1 MTLVTRRY
9 TFKLYPTKA
18 QEAVLNEQ
26 ARLCAHLWNA
36 ALEQREIQWA
46 HECQRKPKG
55 ERKGLGQ
62 FDQHQSIKIIRRE
75 DERFA
80 MMSSQSLYAVLE
92 NLDLAFKAFFQRA
105 KSGAGISSGYPRYK
119 RTNAAS
125 TVPYKKSSG
134 WRIERFEKYWKIYAK
149 GVPGLIKA
157 RGRFPTDPAEIRTME
172 LIRRDGA
179 WWSSIVVKMEAR
191 LVAGS
196 LPIEVDFNLID
207 EFASVKNRSNG
218 ECLAGPQGR
227 ITRRDDRWRTSS
239 GSSDDDRWRTSSDS
253 SDDDR
258 QFDKFNCSPRG
269 VVSSNSDNDDK
280 EFIGV
285 ANTDEIQ
292 SDRDRR
298 FKKFSNRWR
307 REKKRIARLKAKEA
321 RQRREALHLWTTNL
335 IRQANDVLVIAPSI
349 RDATKSAKGDERN
362 PGAAV
367 ATVALLNRY
376 ILSQAPAAAIRM
388 LEYKAAEAG
397 IQFTRITPAEHAT
410 TIGHEISQATKTA
423 RKASR
428 IIRKEAA

>member
-55 ERKGLGQ
+55 ERKGIT
-62 FDQHQSIKIIRRE
+62 FYDQVGEIKNIRKN
-75 DERFA
+75 DGLYST
-80 MMSSQSLYAVLE
+80 MSFKSLESTLE
-92 NLDLAFKAFFQRA
+92 SLDLAFKAFFRRA
-105 KSGAGISSGYPRYK
+105 KNGAGRSSGYPRYK
-119 RTNAAS
+119 RISIAS
-125 TVPYKKSSG
+125 IVPHKKNGHG
-134 WRIERFEKYWKIYAK
+134 WKLDRYGKHWSIYAK

-157 RGRFPTDPAEIRTME
+157 RGRFPTEPAEIRTME
-172 LIRRDGA
+172 LIRRNGA
-179 WWSSIVVKMEAR
+179 WWSSIVVKMEER
-191 LVAGS
+191 IVAGS
-196 LPIEVDFNLID
+196 LSIEVDFNLID
-207 EFASVKNRSNG
+207 EFASVKNRTYG

-227 ITRRDDRWRTSS
+227 ITGREDRCKRFANL
-239 GSSDDDRWRTSSDS
+239 DS
-253 SDDDR
+253 LNLFGEDGR
-258 QFDKFNCSPRG
+258 QFLFTRTA
-269 VVSSNSDNDDK
+269 V
-280 EFIGV
+280 
-285 ANTDEIQ
+285 NTDQIQ
-292 SDRDRR
+292 SVRDRR

-335 IRQANDVLVIAPSI
+335 IRQASDMLVIAPSI

-367 ATVALLNRY
+367 ATVALLNRHV
-376 ILSQAPAAAIRM
+376 LSQAPAAAIQM

-397 IQFTRITPAEHAT
+397 IQFTRVTPAEHAT